1 MHLHGGILFFMAYY
15 FLKQVIHFI
24 RLAYKI
30 DSASVVGNSSISA
43 STEIKITG
51 ICWLMAG
58 L

>member
-1 MHLHGGILFFMAYY
+1 MAYY

-30 DSASVVGNSSISA
+30 NSASVVGNSSISV

-51 ICWLMAG
+51 ISWLMAG